1 MRKISKIL
9 FAGII
14 MSSALST
21 YAQTQIMTVKKTDG
35 SKVIYKLSD
44 VERVSFDDLTVAPS
58 FESGEGK
65 QESPYKIANAN
76 QLLLMAKYINEGN
89 PEYVSAYYELTN
101 DIDLLDI
108 EWTPI
113 GDGKNNESLDLAEN
127 GGFTGVFNGNNHT
140 ISNLCINTETNEKVA
155 MFGLFGFV
163 GKQGQIQNLKVKGN
177 VNVKSTFES
186 DTEKNFLACGGIIG
200 HGINATLT
208 NCSFEGSVKA
218 QALEKEAAAM
228 AGGVAGSITGNLINC
243 SATISQNDIIQ
254 SISSYTVAGAL
265 AGYAN
270 AGNINMCKSVVKG
283 NVKTE
288 NGIYTLFTSTNYA
301 GGLIGN
307 SFGGNVTNCE
317 VIVDGNV
324 IAYAVPETD
333 AENSG
338 ASAYAGGMCG
348 GYGADANSNN
358 TIIINGLVKA
368 EGCGVTAAGGA
379 NGMQENAGYSA
390 TLLTTN
396 IAGSVLAENHG
407 TSNNRMCAYAGGV
420 YGSVSFQMGLASLSN
435 CISTISGTVKA
446 KSAIAAYCG
455 GVVGSASV
463 TVANRSIITSTGIVA
478 SEAPKFATTGGVV
491 GNALGNSCACYSII
505 DGTLSVS
512 AAEQGSQVGGV
523 FGSMIGNKRAPK
535 SALACYSLI
544 NGKIE
549 SGETSMKGAIS
560 GFCNAFSKPKSC
572 YWWSK
577 DESFANISGVGEDS
591 EGKLAAC
598 DKEALTE
605 AMNEMNTAITEN
617 GNYNC
622 SFTYNETDN
631 VLDVVINNS
640 EEESN

>member
-254 SISSYTVAGAL
+254 
-265 AGYAN
+265 
-270 AGNINMCKSVVKG
+270 
-283 NVKTE
+283 
-288 NGIYTLFTSTNYA
+288 
-301 GGLIGN
+301 
-307 SFGGNVTNCE
+307 
-317 VIVDGNV
+317 
-324 IAYAVPETD
+324 
-333 AENSG
+333 
-338 ASAYAGGMCG
+338 
-348 GYGADANSNN
+348 
-358 TIIINGLVKA
+358 
-368 EGCGVTAAGGA
+368 
-379 NGMQENAGYSA
+379 Q
-390 TLLTTN
+390 
-396 IAGSVLAENHG
+396 
-407 TSNNRMCAYAGGV
+407 
-420 YGSVSFQMGLASLSN
+420 
-435 CISTISGTVKA
+435 
-446 KSAIAAYCG
+446 
-455 GVVGSASV
+455 
-463 TVANRSIITSTGIVA
+463 
-478 SEAPKFATTGGVV
+478 
-491 GNALGNSCACYSII
+491 
-505 DGTLSVS
+505 
-512 AAEQGSQVGGV
+512 
-523 FGSMIGNKRAPK
+523 
-535 SALACYSLI
+535 
-544 NGKIE
+544 
-549 SGETSMKGAIS
+549 
-560 GFCNAFSKPKSC
+560 
-572 YWWSK
+572 
-577 DESFANISGVGEDS
+577 
-591 EGKLAAC
+591 
-598 DKEALTE
+598 
-605 AMNEMNTAITEN
+605 
-617 GNYNC
+617 
-622 SFTYNETDN
+622 
-631 VLDVVINNS
+631 
-640 EEESN
+640 